1 MKDTDI
7 LEAIKE
13 ARTSKK
19 RNFNQTFDLIINL
32 KGLNLKNPEHQVDL
46 FVPLA
51 HVFKKNSFCALI
63 GPELQEQAKVMD
75 EVILA
80 NDFEKYN
87 DKKILKKLA
96 RKHDFFIA
104 QATIMP
110 KVATIFGK
118 VLGPK
123 GKMPNPK
130 AGCVV
135 PPNANLRVV
144 RERLDKTTKVAAKIA
159 PMIQVAVGKEDMKD
173 EEILDNIKTIYDQI
187 IRHLPNEEENIY
199 SAYVKLTMGK
209 PIKIQEKKEEEGKKK

>member
-1 MKDTDI
+1 MKEKEI

-13 ARTSKK
+13 VRTSKK
-19 RNFNQTFDLIINL
+19 RNFNQTFDLIINF

-46 FVPLA
+46 FIPLTNPI
-51 HVFKKNSFCALI
+51 KKNSFCALI

-80 NDFEKYN
+80 DNFEKYT
-87 DKKILKKLA
+87 DKKLLKKLA
-96 RKHDFFIA
+96 KKHNYFIA

-110 KVATIFGK
+110 KVASIFGR

-135 PPNANLRVV
+135 PPNANLRILK
-144 RERLDKTTKVAAKIA
+144 ERLEKTVRITAKVSPSVQIG
-159 PMIQVAVGKEDMKD
+159 VGKENMTDND
-173 EEILDNIKTIYDQI
+173 ISENIKTIYDNVM
-187 IRHLPNEEENIY
+187 RHLPNEEENIASVY
-199 SAYVKLTMGK
+199 LKLTMGK
-209 PIKIQEKKEEEGKKK
+209 PVKIEGKKEK